1 MKEERGKL
9 NERRSNLD
17 EGRDDLNEQ
26 QAPYYLP
33 ELPYAVNGLE
43 PYIDKETISV
53 HHFVLHKKY
62 VYNLNEVMAKYPAYQ
77 YYSLVELIKNVNNLP
92 AEIRTPVF
100 RNAGGVL
107 NHNYYFDMMNP
118 APNALPSGNLS
129 KAIEKKFGSFDNFK
143 KDFTAAA
150 MAVFGS
156 GWTWLVTDLQGSLYI
171 INTENQVTPYSYDRI
186 PIIPIDIWEHAY
198 FLQYQAARNDYI
210 EAWFHV
216 ADWTKAEVMYNTRSI
231 E

>member
-1 MKEERGKL
+1 MKEERNKL
-9 NERRSNLD
+9 NEERGN
-17 EGRDDLNEQ
+17 LNEQ
-26 QAPYYLP
+26 KAPYYLP

-43 PYIDKETISV
+43 PYINEDTISV

-62 VYNLNEVMAKYPAYQ
+62 VDNLNATLAKYPAYQ
-77 YYSLVELIKNVNNLP
+77 NYSLVDLIKNVNNLP

-100 RNAGGVL
+100 RFAGGVL
-107 NHNYYFDMMNP
+107 NHNYFFDMMNP
-118 APNALPSGNLS
+118 SQAGLPSKNLGN
-129 KAIEKKFGSFDNFK
+129 AIKERFGNFDNFK

-150 MAVFGS
+150 MSVFGS
-156 GWTWLVTDLQGSLYI
+156 GWTWLVTDPEGNLYI

-186 PIIPIDIWEHAY
+186 PIIPIDIWEHSY

-210 EAWFHV
+210 EAWFKV
-216 ADWTKAEVMYNTRSI
+216 ADWAKAETIYDARII